1 MNDENLHGLNE
12 TQETSHLKEYL
23 DYYKTLSS
31 PGYGVLVTGDWGS
44 GKTHQVTQILKK
56 DEIYYIS
63 LFGTQTTEEIYSTV
77 YAKMHPTLA
86 VTKGLANSTDGAGAG
101 PVNVGGLVAGL
112 ANALIREHVKNDRI
126 LVFDDLERSKIAT
139 NDLLGIFNKYL
150 EHHQCRVVV
159 LAHDKKIADS
169 FIGSK
174 EKVFGQTIVIT
185 PKTSEAFDSFV
196 KNIKS
201 TDTAAIINKLKSVI
215 LDIFHES
222 ETYSLRILKHSIEDL
237 TRLLNLLAP
246 MHKAHEVALAEL
258 SSLFIAL
265 SLEIRA
271 GRLVGT
277 DLVDRAN
284 TIFRHKM
291 ASTRDFTTPRPS
303 IYNAAERYNSID
315 LGNRILND
323 DILIRMLTK
332 GIYSEPLLHASLNE
346 SLYFTKAADLPAWKV
361 FMKFDELSEPESRD
375 AAAKLISQFDEREIT
390 TPGEMFHLF
399 AFRFLLSEMTIIN
412 RSLDEVEDEC
422 KKYIDDLLTQNKV
435 KPLRGDIHHS
445 GTSYSNIYDNYASW
459 VEDSYRPHFF
469 RVNDYFRDIERQ
481 ATINSYPEFSKILT
495 KLISTDGAKF
505 AEKISHTN
513 SGNNDYATIDIMPCI
528 NASDFV
534 QEWMGSPAKHWRHI
548 SRGIEQRYS
557 SGQLSGPL
565 KTEKPWLV
573 EVMRL
578 IDREHEK
585 ATQFRKKRISRIW
598 STDFRDLVNQS

>member
-1 MNDENLHGLNE
+1 MNDENIHGLNE
-12 TQETSHLKEYL
+12 THEPSHLKEYL
-23 DYYKTLSS
+23 DYYKTLTS

-44 GKTHQVTQILKK
+44 GKTHQVTQILNK

-77 YAKMHPTLA
+77 YAKMYPALA
-86 VTKGLANSTDGAGAG
+86 ITKGLAKSSDGAGAG

-112 ANALIREHVKNDRI
+112 ANAFIREHVKNDRI
-126 LVFDDLERSKIAT
+126 LIFDDLERSKIAT

-150 EHHQCRVVV
+150 EHHKCRVIV

-169 FIGSK
+169 FIGTK

-185 PKTSEAFDSFV
+185 PQTSEAFDSFV
-196 KNIKS
+196 ENINS
-201 TDTAAIINKLKSVI
+201 TDTAKIINKLKSVI
-215 LDIFHES
+215 LDIFYES

-246 MHKAHEVALAEL
+246 KHKAHEVALAEL

-291 ASTRDFTTPRPS
+291 GSTREFTTPRPS

-323 DILIRMLTK
+323 DILLRMLTK
-332 GIYSEPLLHASLNE
+332 GIYSESLLHASLNE

-361 FMKFDELSEPESRD
+361 FMKFDELSEPEARD
-375 AAAKLISQFDEREIT
+375 AAEKLVSQFDAREIT
-390 TPGEMFHLF
+390 IPGEMFHLF

-412 RSLDEVEDEC
+412 RSLDEVENEC
-422 KKYIDDLLTQNKV
+422 KKYIDDLLDQNKV
-435 KPLRGDIHHS
+435 QPLRGDIHHT

-469 RVNDYFRDIERQ
+469 RINDYFREVERQ
-481 ATINSYPEFSKILT
+481 ATIQSYPEFSKILT

-528 NASDFV
+528 TPSDFV

-557 SGQLSGPL
+557 SGQLSSAL

-578 IDREHEK
+578 IDREQEK
-585 ATQFRKKRISRIW
+585 AIKFRKKRISRIW